1 MELKFLSWLQ
11 ELHNPLLDQ
20 IMIFIT
26 KLGDK
31 GAVWIILA
39 LLFVVT
45 KKYRRE
51 GLAMGLGLLIMII
64 FGNVILK
71 NLIQRPRPFYGKDI
85 DLLIERPL
93 DFSCPS
99 GHTYSSFVSALV
111 VFFYRKKEGTILLI
125 LASLIAFSRMYLYV
139 HYPSDILLSIVLAF
153 ITALISRWIIEKKIY
168 KNKKENKA

>member
-1 MELKFLSWLQ
+1 MELRFLGWLQ
-11 ELHNPLLDQ
+11 GLHNPMLDQ
-20 IMIFIT
+20 LMIFIT

-31 GAVWIILA
+31 GTIWIILA

-51 GLAMGLGLLIMII
+51 GLAIGLSLLIMMVV
-64 FGNVILK
+64 GNVILK
-71 NLIQRPRPFYGKDI
+71 NLIQRPRPFYGKEI
-85 DLLIERPL
+85 DLLIDRPL

-111 VFFYRKKEGTILLI
+111 VFFYRKKEGSILLV

-139 HYPSDILLSIVLAF
+139 HYPSDIFLSIVLA
-153 ITALISRWIIEKKIY
+153 IVTALLSKRIIDRYVY
-168 KNKKENKA
+168 KNKRQNKA